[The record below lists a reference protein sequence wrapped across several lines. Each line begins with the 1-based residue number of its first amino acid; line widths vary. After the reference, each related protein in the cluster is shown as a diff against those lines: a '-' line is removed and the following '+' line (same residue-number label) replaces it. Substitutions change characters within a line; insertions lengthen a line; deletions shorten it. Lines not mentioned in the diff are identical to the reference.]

1 MIHFKLTYLFSEPN
15 IEAFLQLTKWR
26 DEEFLAEI
34 AKINQITEQRLN
46 QRIMIHEGE
55 VLIPSLIQRKWPE
68 ILFDIQKNTLFFS
81 EEERRS
87 MIYLLTFSAVKDLSV
102 YQFQELFYVSKN
114 TILKDLKGIRE
125 ELAAF
130 KIQLLYSR
138 KYGFYLEGEEY
149 QIRALA
155 FRKVSTLSNT
165 KNGNLL
171 LFEGIYEQDKTIYV
185 QIRDRL
191 SATLT
196 DFNLVI
202 VPSRFEEMLYFL
214 NYLSF
219 RMAETAVSLAETEIP
234 LLQSL
239 HVHQVSQQFLAE
251 FPDIKDRKTEE
262 LYVTILLKTIL
273 QGDIE
278 DTSLEFLLECAS
290 KIIHEMERLAAIEFV
305 DYRTL
310 LMNTFY
316 HLVPAYFRIRYGFP
330 LENVLIEEIKLQY
343 NELFEL
349 TRRALGSLEDLVGTI
364 PDEEIGYFTILF
376 GGEISKQ
383 KAKRDYFQ
391 LNALVVCPSCI
402 SSSLILESELKEL
415 FPQIHF
421 LPARSIEEYENVRF
435 NEEIDLI
442 FSSAPTKTK
451 RPCYVINPIMT
462 PIEKDELVKNVQ
474 AAFFPSKTGLHSIDD
489 VLEVILPYVDLKAG
503 ISKQKLRKILQRKIN
518 RELNRRE
525 DQRPMLSDLLTAET
539 IQFTEVPLTW
549 QEAIRAAAAP
559 LKKTNKIE
567 EQYITAMI
575 NKVVDHGPFIH
586 IGKGI
591 ALPHARPEDGV
602 NAIGM
607 SLLKVKEPVLLNDDP
622 QHPIHVFICLA
633 AVDNELHLK
642 ALASLTKILSNNEKL
657 TALLSAT
664 NADQIIEV
672 IREGE
677 DEK

>member
-46 QRIMIHEGE
+46 QRITMHEGE

-68 ILFDIQKNTLFFS
+68 ILFDVQKNTLFFS

-155 FRKVSTLSNT
+155 FRKVSALSNT

-171 LFEGIYEQDKTIYV
+171 LFEGIYEQNKTMYI

-196 DFNLVI
+196 AFNLVI

-219 RMAETAVSLAETEIP
+219 RMAETSVSLAETETS

-251 FPDIKDRKTEE
+251 FPAIKNRKTEE

-391 LNALVVCPSCI
+391 LNALVVCPSGI

-442 FSSAPTKTK
+442 FSSAPIKTK

-462 PIEKDELVKNVQ
+462 PIEKDELFRNVQ

-539 IQFTEVPLTW
+539 IQFTEVPLAW
-549 QEAIRAAAAP
+549 QEAIREAAAP

-622 QHPIHVFICLA
+622 QHPIQVFICLA

-664 NADQIIEV
+664 TADQIIEV

>member
-15 IEAFLQLTKWR
+15 VEAFLDLTKWR

-68 ILFDIQKNTLFFS
+68 ILFDVQKNALFFS

-114 TILKDLKGIRE
+114 TILKDVKGIRE

-364 PDEEIGYFTILF
+364 LMKKSVILRF
-376 GGEISKQ
+376 C
-383 KAKRDYFQ
+383 
-391 LNALVVCPSCI
+391 LVEKSV
-402 SSSLILESELKEL
+402 
-415 FPQIHF
+415 
-421 LPARSIEEYENVRF
+421 N
-435 NEEIDLI
+435 
-442 FSSAPTKTK
+442 K
-451 RPCYVINPIMT
+451 RP
-462 PIEKDELVKNVQ
+462 
-474 AAFFPSKTGLHSIDD
+474 
-489 VLEVILPYVDLKAG
+489 
-503 ISKQKLRKILQRKIN
+503 
-518 RELNRRE
+518 
-525 DQRPMLSDLLTAET
+525 
-539 IQFTEVPLTW
+539 
-549 QEAIRAAAAP
+549 
-559 LKKTNKIE
+559 
-567 EQYITAMI
+567 
-575 NKVVDHGPFIH
+575 
-586 IGKGI
+586 
-591 ALPHARPEDGV
+591 
-602 NAIGM
+602 NAI
-607 SLLKVKEPVLLNDDP
+607 
-622 QHPIHVFICLA
+622 
-633 AVDNELHLK
+633 
-642 ALASLTKILSNNEKL
+642 TSN
-657 TALLSAT
+657 
-664 NADQIIEV
+664 
-672 IREGE
+672 
-677 DEK
+677 

>member
-15 IEAFLQLTKWR
+15 VEAFLDLTKWR
-26 DEEFLAEI
+26 DEDFLAEI

-68 ILFDIQKNTLFFS
+68 ILFDVQKNTLFFS

-114 TILKDLKGIRE
+114 TILKDVKGIRE

-391 LNALVVCPSCI
+391 LSALVVCPSGI

-442 FSSAPTKTK
+442 FSSAPIKTK

-489 VLEVILPYVDLKAG
+489 VLEVILLYVDLKAG

>member
-15 IEAFLQLTKWR
+15 VEAFLDLTKWR

-46 QRIMIHEGE
+46 QRITMHEGE

-68 ILFDIQKNTLFFS
+68 ILFDVQKNTLFFS

-171 LFEGIYEQDKTIYV
+171 LSEGIYEQDKTIYV

-251 FPDIKDRKTEE
+251 FPAIKDRKTEE

-290 KIIHEMERLAAIEFV
+290 KIIHEMERLAAIS
-305 DYRTL
+305 
-310 LMNTFY
+310 N
-316 HLVPAYFRIRYGFP
+316 P
-330 LENVLIEEIKLQY
+330 LR
-343 NELFEL
+343 FS
-349 TRRALGSLEDLVGTI
+349 T
-364 PDEEIGYFTILF
+364 
-376 GGEISKQ
+376 GECT
-383 KAKRDYFQ
+383 D
-391 LNALVVCPSCI
+391 
-402 SSSLILESELKEL
+402 
-415 FPQIHF
+415 
-421 LPARSIEEYENVRF
+421 
-435 NEEIDLI
+435 
-442 FSSAPTKTK
+442 
-451 RPCYVINPIMT
+451 
-462 PIEKDELVKNVQ
+462 
-474 AAFFPSKTGLHSIDD
+474 
-489 VLEVILPYVDLKAG
+489 
-503 ISKQKLRKILQRKIN
+503 
-518 RELNRRE
+518 
-525 DQRPMLSDLLTAET
+525 
-539 IQFTEVPLTW
+539 
-549 QEAIRAAAAP
+549 
-559 LKKTNKIE
+559 
-567 EQYITAMI
+567 
-575 NKVVDHGPFIH
+575 
-586 IGKGI
+586 
-591 ALPHARPEDGV
+591 
-602 NAIGM
+602 
-607 SLLKVKEPVLLNDDP
+607 
-622 QHPIHVFICLA
+622 
-633 AVDNELHLK
+633 
-642 ALASLTKILSNNEKL
+642 
-657 TALLSAT
+657 
-664 NADQIIEV
+664 
-672 IREGE
+672 
-677 DEK
+677 

>member
-15 IEAFLQLTKWR
+15 VEAFLDLTKWR
-26 DEEFLAEI
+26 DEDFLAEI

-68 ILFDIQKNTLFFS
+68 ILFDVQKNTLFFS

-114 TILKDLKGIRE
+114 TILKDVKGIRE

-251 FPDIKDRKTEE
+251 FPDIKNRKTEE

-383 KAKRDYFQ
+383 KAKCDYFQ
-391 LNALVVCPSCI
+391 LNALVVCPSGI

-421 LPARSIEEYENVRF
+421 LPARSIEEYENIRF

-442 FSSAPTKTK
+442 FSSAPIKTK

-549 QEAIRAAAAP
+549 QEAIREAAAP